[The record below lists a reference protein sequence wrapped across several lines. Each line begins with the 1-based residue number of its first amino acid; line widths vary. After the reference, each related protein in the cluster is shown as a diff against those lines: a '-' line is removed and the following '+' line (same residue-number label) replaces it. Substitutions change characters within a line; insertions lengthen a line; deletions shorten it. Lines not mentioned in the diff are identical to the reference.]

1 LTLGHVADGVIE
13 VSETVVVDAP
23 LAEVWAFMDDPHNQ
37 PEISPS
43 ITDVRDVQQDETG
56 KSLSYTYRMAGVPV
70 DGSMTTSVYE
80 PEERVVF
87 DLEGPLSGTITW
99 AFEAVSADRTRVT
112 YAAAYELPSK
122 VLESVVRRPAERYN
136 ERELQTTLENLQ
148 AAFAAE

>member
-1 LTLGHVADGVIE
+1 MIA
-13 VSETVVVDAP
+13 VSETAVVDAP

-43 ITDVRDVQQDETG
+43 ITDVRDVEQDETG
-56 KSLSYTYRMAGVPV
+56 KSLAYTYRMAGVPI

-99 AFEAVSADRTRVT
+99 EFEAVSADRTRVT
-112 YAAAYELPSK
+112 YAASYALPSK
-122 VLESVVRRPAERYN
+122 VLESVVRRLAERYN
-136 ERELQTTLENLQ
+136 EQELRRTLENLQ
-148 AAFAAE
+148 ARFESG